1 MIILCLFF
9 ILFYLARLRNLNFR
23 AHRKSGEIRGKY
35 KIFHFELLT
44 STDIF
49 HSLSLTLA
57 LTIVGHSNTRFYIF
71 SGFLRISPDSCVLGN
86 WGFGASQDFK
96 NKHKRII
103 WMLHVLIAIK
113 KYSAALHLHRKHQ
126 VRCHSEFPG
135 LRKKLRCSISLSL
148 RFHLRWGT
156 KTCFSKKKLS
166 FSYVYISKGDPYQF
180 LAESS
185 SNGDLLPG

>member
-1 MIILCLFF
+1 MYLCNAMIILCLFF

-23 AHRKSGEIRGKY
+23 AHRKSGGKY

-44 STDIF
+44 STDIS

-57 LTIVGHSNTRFYIF
+57 LTIVGHSNTRFYFF

-113 KYSAALHLHRKHQ
+113 KYSAALHLHRKRQ
-126 VRCHSEFPG
+126 VQCHSDFPG
-135 LRKKLRCSISLSL
+135 LRKKLRCSIPLSL

-156 KTCFSKKKLS
+156 KTWFSKKIL
-166 FSYVYISKGDPYQF
+166 FFRMYIYLRVTHTIF
-180 LAESS
+180 
-185 SNGDLLPG
+185 

>member
-23 AHRKSGEIRGKY
+23 VHRKSGEIRRNPEKSGEIRRNPEESGEIRGKY

-57 LTIVGHSNTRFYIF
+57 LTIVGHSNTRFYFF

-156 KTCFSKKKLS
+156 KTWFSKKKY
-166 FSYVYISKGDPYQF
+166 FFVCIYI
-180 LAESS
+180 
-185 SNGDLLPG
+185 